1 MSPRIRRRRRLGA
14 ALVALLA
21 GAPAAALLL
30 DAPDAVRAQSA
41 SGPVGIESQ
50 IGPASHATLLGGAA
64 QGGAPNEAWGFTDA
78 DATVPQPKTVDG
90 AELPETPTGI
100 VRYRPD
106 EGWRTVQSPQDEQ
119 GAPYPGDLTD
129 GRVTAR
135 GGLVLAGNDRR
146 RPEGQRAV
154 LLARDAVGPT
164 RVLSRPGTDVLRPG
178 SGSTPDESLSPTV
191 FAGRALADGRTEVF
205 AGIAGRP
212 LEDGIA
218 RWDGNAWSREQLCV
232 ADDAANT
239 TPAGCDDADTL
250 DDSRSGL
257 TLVSAA
263 ASEGGSAWLLARAH
277 ADAGRGLVLFE
288 RTGEGPDVR
297 WRLRDLGAPRFAADA
312 TPADGI
318 TEVAGLPGGR
328 ALTSTAGGVWIDAT
342 FRQNGTVRSVI
353 LHRTASGTRTWCD
366 GGLCDDTL
374 GFDVSRSTRS
384 QAFAGPGDGT
394 RVIGLGARYAT
405 FDGRGW
411 SVSASFGAGNG
422 GIAFSSLTEGWIGD
436 VHITTSRPASP
447 LAAWSVPVR
456 RPLTAVASAPGT
468 PGDIGTP
475 ALAVGLAGNVLRYTP
490 GQGWDSEVRLE
501 PGGVA
506 RDNLRGVAWPT
517 ADTAY
522 AVGDEGTMWRWRR
535 VTGLWESDPAAP
547 YDFVGHLTGIAF
559 QPGDPER
566 GFAVGRDGVLLRY
579 GKSWEPM
586 ELPADAATA
595 GPGGGKA
602 DLYGVAFA
610 GSQALAAAG
619 SSGVL
624 VEDGSGWKT
633 DEGVAALMKRSGG
646 RVLAVAGL
654 PDGGAVAV
662 GTTGDDKGLV
672 MERDRAGGPW
682 RFSDQPLTGSAIAVA
697 AFREGE
703 RVRALVSVSNQ
714 IWPTTRDTTIPAA
727 DPALPSPRR
736 DAFSLPAEGYL
747 LRETAA
753 GWRDEERTKLSSP
766 TSEQARKSDPNLAI
780 VADATGRGW
789 AVGGWNGA
797 PDLTGHGNARLDEE
811 VVEAQ
816 TASVSRYDPAGP
828 QGSSNVALAAPAMPA
843 GRARLLV
850 GGHAAC
856 ASACADLAPIDT
868 APDRTLSRA
877 AQLANQLGAEAR
889 GPRAFVYTGGRVAP
903 GAASAAEHGRY
914 GALLAG
920 NALPTFP
927 AVAPGDLSGG
937 GSASFEAAL
946 AGAAAPFGQSPA
958 AGGTTPVTI
967 GEAPAPGR
975 ARTHYAVD
983 VTTGDGP
990 VRLVVIDNAGGSLA
1004 ARNAAGNPAQDQAAW
1019 LTAVLADA
1027 KTRGIA
1033 VVVSGSRSLDSSDT
1047 GAASDAGRVA
1057 ALLRDGGAS
1066 AYVYDGDGSQ
1076 RRSAIPFGSGS
1087 TIPTFSSGTLGYRP
1101 LADPEGR
1108 GVPGLLLLE
1117 LDLAA
1122 RNATTNR
1129 APAAVRLIPVLDDLA
1144 IDAVDGRVLNRS
1156 QPALFEGL
1164 GRRPRSGS
1172 RWTAEGAG
1180 DGDGADAYVSLP
1192 SPICAPV
1199 TRAACAATRIDPEV
1213 TFTSSDPDIANF
1225 VRVDPSSTNPRKPFV
1240 DPATDKPVADP
1251 TSGLVC
1257 PFNAGT
1263 TTISISSGGLT
1274 YKTTLTVRDGS
1285 VLRPCGTVPL
1295 NPSRFTQPSAS
1306 AGAPAAPPPPG
1317 SAPPNGSPA
1326 VDVPI
1331 PAAVVPPPPVLPA
1344 PAPPVTPAAV
1354 TPPPTPR
1361 PAPTPARPLPL
1372 PGPAFIAP
1380 LVPGALAVPPPPA
1393 AASPAPPPG
1402 TSGASINVPVSQPVT
1417 QAERQRDEEV
1427 AEESSK
1433 AYARY
1438 DAVASQDGG
1447 HGTGQAAAVIGLVL
1461 IAAIGGGTAVGT
1473 RRRRQYP
1480 YDYARATTR
1489 DHDSRVTARHRRPR

>member
-1 MSPRIRRRRRLGA
+1 VNPRIRRRRRLGA

-21 GAPAAALLL
+21 GVSGAALLL

-41 SGPVGIESQ
+41 SGPVGIEAQ

-78 DATVPQPKTVDG
+78 GATVPQPATVDG
-90 AELPETPTGI
+90 VELPKTPTGI

-119 GAPYPGDLTD
+119 GAPYRGTLTD

-135 GGLVLAGNDRR
+135 GGLVLAGADSG

-154 LLARDAVGPT
+154 LLVRDAVGPT
-164 RVLSRPGTDVLRPG
+164 RVLARPGADILRPG
-178 SGSTPDESLSPTV
+178 SGSVPDEELSPSV
-191 FAGRALADGRTEVF
+191 FAGRAMADGRTEAF
-205 AGIAGRP
+205 AGIVGRP

-218 RWDGNAWSREQLCV
+218 RWDGGAWSREQVCV

-239 TPAGCDDADTL
+239 APAGCSDADTL
-250 DDSRSGL
+250 DDSRFGL
-257 TLVSAA
+257 TAVSVAT
-263 ASEGGSAWLLARAH
+263 SEGGGVWLLAQAH

-288 RTGEGPDVR
+288 RTGEGADAR

-318 TEVAGLPGGR
+318 TDVAGLPGGR
-328 ALTSTAGGVWIDAT
+328 ALTATASGVWIDAT
-342 FRQNGTVRSVI
+342 FRENSTTRSLV
-353 LHRTASGTRTWCD
+353 LHRTGSGTRSWCD
-366 GGLCDDTL
+366 GGLCDAPL
-374 GFDVSRSTRS
+374 GFDVSKSTRS

-394 RVIGLGARYAT
+394 RVIGLGTRYAT
-405 FDGRGW
+405 FDGTTW
-411 SVSASFGAGNG
+411 SVSASFGSGGG

-456 RPLTAVASAPGT
+456 RPLTAIASGPGAPGE
-468 PGDIGTP
+468 IGTP
-475 ALAVGLAGNVLRYTP
+475 ALAVGLDGNVLRYTP
-490 GQGWDSEVRLE
+490 GQGWDSEVKLD

-506 RDNLRGVAWPT
+506 RDDLRGVAWPT

-522 AVGDEGTMWRWRR
+522 AVGDEGAMWRWRR

-559 QPGDPER
+559 QAGDPER

-586 ELPADAATA
+586 GLPAEAATA

-624 VEDGSGWKT
+624 VEDGDGWKV
-633 DEGVAALMKRSGG
+633 DEGAAALMKRADGVG
-646 RVLAVAGL
+646 IYAVAGL

-662 GTTGDDKGLV
+662 GSTGDDKGLV
-672 MERDRAGGPW
+672 LERDRAGAPW
-682 RFSDQPLTGSAIAVA
+682 RFSDQPLTGTAIAA
-697 AFREGE
+697 SAFREGG
-703 RVRALVSVSNQ
+703 RVRALVSVSNA
-714 IWPTTRDTTIPAA
+714 IWPTPKDRTIPPA
-727 DPALPSPRR
+727 DPALPAPRR
-736 DAFSLPAEGYL
+736 DAFSLPSEGYL

-766 TSEQARKSDPNLAI
+766 TSEQARKSDPNLALL
-780 VADATGRGW
+780 ADSAGRGW
-789 AVGGWNGA
+789 AVGGWNGTS
-797 PDLTGHGNARLDEE
+797 DLTGHGTVDEE
-811 VVEAQ
+811 VEEAQ
-816 TASVSRYDPAGP
+816 TASVGRYDPAGP
-828 QGSSNVALAAPAMPA
+828 QGSSNVALAPPTLPA

-856 ASACADLAPIDT
+856 VSACADLAPIDT

-877 AQLANQLGAEAR
+877 GQLANQLGAEAQ
-889 GPRAFVYTGGRVAP
+889 GPRAFVYTGGRVAA
-903 GAASAAEHGRY
+903 GAAGAAEHGRY
-914 GALLAG
+914 ASLLAG
-920 NALPTFP
+920 NALPTFTTL
-927 AVAPGDLSGG
+927 APGDLASGG
-937 GSASFEAAL
+937 SSAFETAF
-946 AGAAAPFGQSPA
+946 AGAAAPLGQSAA
-958 AGGTTPVTI
+958 AGGTTPVNI

-983 VTTGDGP
+983 VATGDGP

-1004 ARNAAGNPAQDQAAW
+1004 SRDGGGNPAQDQAAW

-1027 KTRGIA
+1027 KARGIA
-1033 VVVSGSRSLDSSDT
+1033 VVVSGNRSLDGSDP
-1047 GAASDAGRVA
+1047 GAASDASRVA
-1057 ALLRDGGAS
+1057 TLLRDGGAS
-1066 AYVYDGDGSQ
+1066 AYVYDGEGTQ
-1076 RRSAIPFGSGS
+1076 RRGAIPFGAGS

-1101 LADPEGR
+1101 RLDPEGR

-1117 LDLAA
+1117 LDLAT
-1122 RNATTNR
+1122 RNAATNR

-1144 IDAVDGRVLNRS
+1144 IDAVDGRLLNRS
-1156 QPALFEGL
+1156 QPALFQGL

-1172 RWTAEGAG
+1172 RWTTAGAG

-1192 SPICAPV
+1192 SPICGPG

-1225 VRVDPSSTNPRKPFV
+1225 VRVDPSSTNPRKPYV

-1295 NPSRFTQPSAS
+1295 NPSRFKQPSAA
-1306 AGAPAAPPPPG
+1306 AGAPPAPPPPG
-1317 SAPPNGSPA
+1317 SPPPNGSPA

-1331 PAAVVPPPPVLPA
+1331 PAAIVPPPVLPA

-1361 PAPTPARPLPL
+1361 PAPSPARPLPAPV

-1380 LVPGALAVPPPPA
+1380 LVPGPLAVPPPPA

-1427 AEESSK
+1427 AEESSQ

-1489 DHDSRVTARHRRPR
+1489 DRRPR